1 MVLMKNEESG
11 IKNKDRLPRPV
22 SSTRPAGPFFILHSS
37 FFIGGRPRPPQ
48 RGSVIIVV
56 LVTLLLASFMILKFI
71 ESSSLDLLLAAR
83 KADRFHLRDDAYAAL
98 ELALAVIAEVKA
110 IDGDTLNSPA
120 QGWGDPYTYAGMT
133 PREGVTVE
141 FTFEDESGKLSLPQM
156 DQNKLILLCEKLDM
170 RQNDAQRFADAF
182 LSWSKADYTGV
193 NFDSVPSVYEREQL
207 PHKVPQRSPRSW
219 EEFAAIAVVRDFLYD
234 ENGQLTPF
242 AEAFRQN
249 VSLYSFS
256 DTNINAA
263 CPASLL
269 MAGMDDSQIARLQ
282 QFNAG
287 ETRIASGN
295 LPFFR
300 DVKEAGAIVQGV
312 ADYQYFGAA
321 IHCLRITVTV
331 HEGVSSTR
339 LQVLVA
345 LDSDVS
351 LPPAFSAPSSS
362 VSSTTIGYWGT
373 GTASTSSSTGN
384 TSNNNSTG
392 NTSGSGNRT
401 GSSSGSRSGN
411 SGSRQTS
418 GTTSSDTSV
427 SSTAVIPGPTTQ
439 QQALNYPFTLLEIHE
454 DSGPPPASSDDEAT
468 ETVNSVRR
476 T

>member
-1 MVLMKNEESG
+1 M
-11 IKNKDRLPRPV
+11 
-22 SSTRPAGPFFILHSS
+22 
-37 FFIGGRPRPPQ
+37 
-48 RGSVIIVV
+48 V
-56 LVTLLLASFMILKFI
+56 LVTLLLASFMVLKFI

-110 IDGDTLNSPA
+110 IDGDTLNAPA
-120 QGWGDPYTYAGMT
+120 QGWGDPYAYAGMT

-182 LSWSKADYTGV
+182 LSWSKADYNGV
-193 NFDSVPSVYEREQL
+193 NFDSVPTVYEREEL

-249 VSLYSFS
+249 ISLYSFS

-269 MAGMDDSQIARLQ
+269 MAGMDDTQIARLQ

-287 ETRIASGN
+287 ETRVASGN

-300 DVKEAGAIVQGV
+300 DVKEAGVIVQGV
-312 ADYQYFGAA
+312 ADYQNFGAS

-331 HEGVSSTR
+331 REDVATTR
-339 LQVLVA
+339 LQVLLA

-351 LPPAFSAPSSS
+351 LPEAFAAPT
-362 VSSTTIGYWGT
+362 SSTSSATIGYWGT
-373 GTASTSSSTGN
+373 GATSASSSTGN
-384 TSNNNSTG
+384 TGTNNRNNNRTG
-392 NTSGSGNRT
+392 NT
-401 GSSSGSRSGN
+401 
-411 SGSRQTS
+411 GSRQTS
-418 GTTSSDTSV
+418 GNTSTGTTATTATSV

-439 QQALNYPFTLLEIHE
+439 QQALNYPFTFLEIHE
-454 DSGPPPASSDDEAT
+454 DSGPPPAPRSDLEAPRSDSSRLEST
-468 ETVNSVRR
+468 
-476 T
+476 